1 MKKLKVNFVDF
12 WPFLY
17 KTDNYF
23 YNLLSLKYDVE
34 IDEENP
40 DVLFFSVDYENTQER
55 YKYKD
60 CLKIFYTGE
69 NLSPNFQE
77 CDIAFS
83 FQRSNDPKNYRLPLW
98 ALHLNW
104 FNRPYIEQR
113 DQAYLH
119 SLQAFL
125 KNKNQTHQPT
135 PLRNLRHSWHR
146 RSFCSFVAVQPK
158 GERVSFVPQLSN
170 SYKKVSCGGS
180 LFNNIHDCHW
190 PCTETRFGLETI
202 QGRGDQVHKIDF
214 LDHFKFNVAFENCSS
229 EGYVTEKI
237 IHAMFANSIPIYWG
251 DPTIHLDFNKNSFLS
266 LHDFENHEE
275 LIEKVKEIDQ
285 DDKKYQDMLAEP
297 WFTNNEIPDFVQP
310 ENVLS
315 WLEKHL
321 P

>member
-12 WPFLY
+12 WPYFY

-34 IDEENP
+34 IEEENP

-60 CLKIFYTGE
+60 CLKVFYTGE

-104 FNRPYIEQR
+104 FERPYIGQR

-125 KNKNQTHQPT
+125 GNGNHQRSR
-135 PLRNLRHSWHR
+135 PLDRWQDSGV
-146 RSFCSFVAVQPK
+146 FCSFVASQPK
-158 GERVSFVPQLSN
+158 GQRVSFVPKLNN
-170 SYKKVSCGGS
+170 SYKIVQCGGP
-180 LFNNIHDCHW
+180 LYNNI
-190 PCTETRFGLETI
+190 GETI

-214 LDHFKFNVAFENCSS
+214 LDQFKFNIAFENCSS
-229 EGYVTEKI
+229 EGYITEKI
-237 IHAMFANSIPIYWG
+237 IHAMFANSIPVYWG
-251 DPTIHLDFNKNSFLS
+251 DPTAHLDFNKHSFLS

-275 LIEKVKEIDQ
+275 LIEKIKEIDQ
-285 DDKKYQDMLAEP
+285 DDNKYQDMLAEP
-297 WFTNNEIPDFVQP
+297 WFANNEIPDFVQP

-315 WLEKHL
+315 WLETHL